1 LEKEHQKNIA
11 SLRLEIELLK
21 ERNQMLLRERD
32 EAVSAREYME
42 ETNVNLQ
49 EKLIRIET
57 ALEGLR
63 EDYEENMRDNIQ
75 ETSNAREFKR
85 LDA

>member
-1 LEKEHQKNIA
+1 M
-11 SLRLEIELLK
+11 LLK
-21 ERNQMLLRERD
+21 ERN

-49 EKLIRIET
+49 DKLLRIET

-75 ETSNAREFKR
+75 ETSNAKEFKR